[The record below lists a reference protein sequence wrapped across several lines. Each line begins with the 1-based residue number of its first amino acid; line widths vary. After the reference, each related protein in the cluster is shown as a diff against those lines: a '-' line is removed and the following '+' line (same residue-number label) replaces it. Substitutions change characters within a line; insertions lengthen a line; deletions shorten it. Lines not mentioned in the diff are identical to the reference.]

1 MRYSSPVFSF
11 VQLDASSTLSLHFY
25 YTTSSTNSTNSKPEV
40 CCDCA
45 TNRIC
50 SNVLKSDTTVQTT
63 RTDLHQHDEFKGWEV
78 GERDIRA

>member
-1 MRYSSPVFSF
+1 MRYSSSVFSF
-11 VQLDASSTLSLHFY
+11 SLLDVNFALSLHFY
-25 YTTSSTNSTNSKPEV
+25 YTTSSTNSTNSKPEA
-40 CCDCA
+40 CCDWA

-50 SNVLKSDTTVQTT
+50 SNVLKSDIIVQTT